1 MQPTLTEVT
10 LDGVHRT
17 LLLLLLRDQGRVL
30 QTTAGIAAEVAASD
44 VFCLAPIKA
53 VVQVGCCWLMHH
65 LLLRE
70 PLASSLWLV
79 WCWCSMCNSTTRPA
93 AAAFVNLFGAYLS
106 LHILKHAGLPDSSQS
121 CTCVPNAPCRPAPAC
136 GGHRL
141 CSVSFIYSLRFIR
154 SQSTQAAEQREKR
167 SPGSQ
172 RGLLRTYASL
182 AVLRQ
187 TALLLRHYGIRCAH
201 LYLRH
206 SVVRSSAKSEMQCEP
221 IEPTQHMP
229 AAVSTSCSWCCMLA
243 LQGGRC
249 SAPACRRSQPR
260 PAHTLSLGPDIG
272 LADRVQT
279 QSSNPTN
286 VGFANPA
293 NPICMLAGAAA
304 AAAEAC
310 ASAARGLVCMNQP
323 FLSAEQANSKY
334 LSSPF
339 LYRQGCI
346 FARRSCCR
354 RWRRRAPARPA
365 AWRRRTQTWR
375 RAARRTTPSWPS
387 CAPACWASAAC
398 TR

>member
-70 PLASSLWLV
+70 PLASSLWL
-79 WCWCSMCNSTTRPA
+79 
-93 AAAFVNLFGAYLS
+93 FGAGAACVTAQLDPQRRGLS
-106 LHILKHAGLPDSSQS
+106 
-121 CTCVPNAPCRPAPAC
+121 TCSVPAC
-136 GGHRL
+136 L
-141 CSVSFIYSLRFIR
+141 CTFLSMPAFRTQASHVHAYPMRRAALCQLVAATDCALFRSSALRFIR

-206 SVVRSSAKSEMQCEP
+206 SVVRSSAGSEMQCEP
-221 IEPTQHMP
+221 IEPTQRMP
-229 AAVSTSCSWCCMLA
+229 AAVFTSCSWCCMLA
-243 LQGGRC
+243 LQGGRG

-260 PAHTLSLGPDIG
+260 P
-272 LADRVQT
+272 T
-279 QSSNPTN
+279 QNNFQVYFSTDKDA
-286 VGFANPA
+286 FL
-293 NPICMLAGAAA
+293 LAGAAA
-304 AAAEAC
+304 
-310 ASAARGLVCMNQP
+310 GGGGGV
-323 FLSAEQANSKY
+323 
-334 LSSPF
+334 
-339 LYRQGCI
+339 
-346 FARRSCCR
+346 
-354 RWRRRAPARPA
+354 RRRGPRPGGGVH
-365 AWRRRTQTWR
+365 RRGGGPPGGPPQAG
-375 RAARRTTPSWPS
+375 RAARLPAGLPQP
-387 CAPACWASAAC
+387 APGE
-398 TR
+398 